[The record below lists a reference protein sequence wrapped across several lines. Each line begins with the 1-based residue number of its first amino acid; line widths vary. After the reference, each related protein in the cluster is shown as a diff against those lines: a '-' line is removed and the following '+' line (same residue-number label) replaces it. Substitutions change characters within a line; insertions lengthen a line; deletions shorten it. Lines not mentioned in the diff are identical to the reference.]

1 MPKILSFL
9 HFNKNLLLQ
18 FFMVFAAFSIMIA
31 ISSYFGS
38 NIVSKNIAS
47 YGENIVSVSAEA
59 INTYLNDYVLSIEN
73 MSFFIEKLHRNNA
86 GIEKI
91 RQEVAS
97 WSELIHSK
105 YRGVDLSISFY
116 GFFYDTFID
125 GLDWIPPADYV
136 PQSRPWYIDAY
147 SHNGDISFTYPYL
160 NAETDDYTISI
171 SKLVFNENNEPF
183 GVISTDALLSVI
195 ADFVESMDF
204 LGDGFGLL
212 LDDRHC
218 LVVHPFKEIVGKSL
232 MEIGYERSS
241 FVELSERLTAGEE
254 LSAFP
259 FLSYAGVD
267 SVMFVK
273 RLFNGWHLA
282 ILIPRDVYDS
292 DIVLMRSIMII
303 AGLILALL
311 VCGVLAYMHVMV
323 FRSNEA
329 SRIKSTFLAN
339 MSHEIRTPMNAI
351 IGMSEFLQHEKLNKR
366 QMDFVND
373 IHSSAHSLLT
383 IINDILDLS
392 KIEAGKLSLM
402 PVNYDFSLFLDNIKS
417 MLMYMTNN
425 KGLGYKF
432 ETSGDVPKYLYG
444 DDIRLKQIITNMYG
458 NAVKFTDKGFVSL
471 RVIAMDETLLFE
483 IKDTGCGIS
492 KEEISKIFNAF
503 EQVGTKDN
511 RAFIGTGLGL
521 NISKTYVEM
530 MNGKIMVESE
540 LGQGTTFT
548 VEIPIVKGSEKE
560 ESEKKE
566 EANEQMLSASG
577 VNVLLVDDNEFN
589 IKTIKAL
596 LSLYKINTKSVSSGR
611 EAIDIVQKEDF
622 DIIFMDHMM
631 PEMDGIEAANEI
643 RKLGGKYIDN
653 VIIALTANAIYGAKE
668 MFLANGFNGYI
679 SKPVE
684 MRDLRKL
691 LLEWIPKEKLKQ
703 TDIPSVKTAKH
714 NFDPEFLKSLNI
726 LFYKNNRDKYNEI
739 TKALNDGNPALAQR
753 LAHTLKSNAGQ
764 IGKTALQ
771 YASDEIERSL
781 SRGKNNVTEKQLK
794 TFKKELDMVLEEFAG
809 LKEPEPPEDGR
820 DTAQS
825 AVALDAKSAVELF
838 ETLIP
843 LLKNGNPESGGY
855 LEKIRAI
862 SCDERLKRQLIQ
874 QIDDFEFEKA
884 YNSILQLK
892 ELMLK

>member
-1 MPKILSFL
+1 MPKLLSFL
-9 HFNKNLLLQ
+9 HINRDLLLQ
-18 FFMVFAAFSIMIA
+18 FLMVFAAFSIMIV

-116 GFFYDTFID
+116 GIFYDTFID
-125 GLDWIPPADYV
+125 GRDWIPPADYV

-204 LGDGFGLL
+204 LGDGFGFL

-241 FVELSERLTAGEE
+241 FIELSERLTAGEE

-273 RLFNGWHLA
+273 HLFNGWNLA
-282 ILIPRDVYDS
+282 ILIPRDVYNS
-292 DIVLMRSIMII
+292 DIVLMRSIMILV
-303 AGLILALL
+303 GSILALL

-402 PVNYDFSLFLDNIKS
+402 PVNYDFGLFLDNIKS
-417 MLMYMTNN
+417 MLMYMTNS

-432 ETSGDVPKYLYG
+432 ETSGDIPKYLYG
-444 DDIRLKQIITNMYG
+444 DDIRLKQVMTNIYG
-458 NAVKFTDKGFVSL
+458 NAVKFTDKGTVNL
-471 RVIAMDETLLFE
+471 RVIAMEETLLFE
-483 IKDTGCGIS
+483 IEDTGRGIS
-492 KEEISKIFNAF
+492 KTEMSKLFNAF
-503 EQVGTKDN
+503 EQAGTKDN

-530 MNGKIMVESE
+530 MGGKIMVESE
-540 LGQGTTFT
+540 LGHGTTFT
-548 VEIPIVKGSEKE
+548 VEIPIVKGCMEE

-566 EANEQMLSASG
+566 ELDEQMLCAFD
-577 VNVLLVDDNEFN
+577 VNAMLVDDNEFN
-589 IKTIKAL
+589 IKTVEAL
-596 LSLYKINTKSVSSGR
+596 LSLFNINTKSVSSGR
-611 EAIDIVQKEDF
+611 EAIELVQKEDF

-631 PEMDGIEAANEI
+631 PEMDGIEAVNEI
-643 RKLGGKYIDN
+643 RKLGGKYDN
-653 VIIALTANAIYGAKE
+653 SVIIALTANAIYGAKE

-679 SKPVE
+679 SKPIE
-684 MRDLRKL
+684 MRDLKKL
-691 LLEWIPKEKLKQ
+691 LLEWLPKEK
-703 TDIPSVKTAKH
+703 VKLTETRSGKEAQY
-714 NFDPEFLKSLNI
+714 NFDPEFLKTLYK
-726 LFYKNNRDKYNEI
+726 LFYKNNCNKYAEI
-739 TKALNDGNPALAQR
+739 TTALNDGNITTAHL

-771 YASDEIERSL
+771 SAADNIERSL
-781 SRGKNNVTEKQLK
+781 KQGKNNVTQKHLVTLE
-794 TFKKELDMVLEEFAG
+794 KELNLVLEEFSA
-809 LKEPEPPEDGR
+809 LTKESAD
-820 DTAQS
+820 DTAQN
-825 AVALDAKSAVELF
+825 AETLNLKSALELL
-838 ETLIP
+838 EILTP
-843 LLKNGNPESGGY
+843 LLKSGNPESAGY
-855 LEKIRAI
+855 IEKIRSI
-862 SCDERLKRQLIQ
+862 PCDERLKKKLIQ